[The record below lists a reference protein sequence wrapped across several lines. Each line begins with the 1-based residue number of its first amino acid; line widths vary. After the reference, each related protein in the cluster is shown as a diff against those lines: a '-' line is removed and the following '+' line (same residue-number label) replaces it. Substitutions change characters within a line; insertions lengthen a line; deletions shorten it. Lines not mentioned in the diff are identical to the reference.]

1 MMRLLLGGRLL
12 FMVVGYCCLDRLI
25 INIFKGTLMFANA
38 LICTG
43 QTGFKSVKLDNVVPS
58 RRGKQNLGPL

>member
-12 FMVVGYCCLDRLI
+12 FMVVGYCCLDRHI

-43 QTGFKSVKLDNVVPS
+43 QKEFKSVKLDNVVPF
-58 RRGKQNLGPL
+58 P